1 MLEAVSGVYRSI
13 KVGPPTQS
21 DATMGPVISAA
32 QREKCENLVEA
43 AEEHG
48 GKVVCGGGRP
58 AGLDRGYYF
67 EPTVLDVPDNANPA
81 AREEIFGPVIAV
93 IGYRDL
99 DHAVEI
105 ANDSIYGLSGQVYG
119 ADVATAVRVAR
130 RLRTGAVNVNTT
142 VFSAYAPSGGYKQS
156 GLGRERGTDGI
167 REFQEVKHMSIGS
180 FHYDQHHHQAE
191 CQSDESTPFDLNWLI
206 SVDDH
211 ILEPPNLWVDR
222 VASKDRDRAPHM
234 EVDDKGMDVWVY
246 DGKKMP
252 SSGLS
257 AVVGKSKEE
266 FSPEPL
272 NYSEMRP
279 GCYDAKA
286 RVEDMDLS
294 GVLAS
299 LCFPTLPRFCGQ
311 LFMEASDRE
320 FGFECLQ
327 IYNDWLVEEWCGA
340 APGRYIPL
348 MLIPMWDP
356 ALAAEEM
363 ERMAAKG
370 VTSFAFSE
378 NPEPL
383 GLPTIHDADHY
394 WEPVMAKAN
403 ELDMVASMHVGSS
416 STLPRICNDAP
427 FMANLTWGASRTS
440 GTMLSWLFSG
450 LFQRY
455 PNLKIALSEGECGW
469 MPYFLERAEQV
480 LDKQRYWVKRGT
492 KFMGHAG
499 NEADLDTLDIRETFR
514 KHIYGCIIEDRHAVK
529 SLDELG
535 EDNIMCETDYPHS
548 DSTWPNCIEVA
559 RNTMKDLPAEVQ
571 YKLLRGNAERLYR
584 FTPAEPPA
592 LTGA

>member
-1 MLEAVSGVYRSI
+1 
-13 KVGPPTQS
+13 
-21 DATMGPVISAA
+21 
-32 QREKCENLVEA
+32 
-43 AEEHG
+43 
-48 GKVVCGGGRP
+48 
-58 AGLDRGYYF
+58 
-67 EPTVLDVPDNANPA
+67 
-81 AREEIFGPVIAV
+81 
-93 IGYRDL
+93 
-99 DHAVEI
+99 
-105 ANDSIYGLSGQVYG
+105 
-119 ADVATAVRVAR
+119 
-130 RLRTGAVNVNTT
+130 
-142 VFSAYAPSGGYKQS
+142 
-156 GLGRERGTDGI
+156 
-167 REFQEVKHMSIGS
+167 MSIVDVKSEALSNETEG
-180 FHYDQHHHQAE
+180 AAI
-191 CQSDESTPFDLNWLI
+191 DLNWLI

-222 VASKDRDRAPHM
+222 VASKDRDRAPNM
-234 EVDDKGMDVWVY
+234 QVDDKGMDVWVY

-286 RVEDMDLS
+286 RVEDMNLS

-320 FGFECLQ
+320 FGFQCLQ

-356 ALAAEEM
+356 QLAVKEM

-383 GLPTIHDADHY
+383 GLPTIHDANHY
-394 WEPVMAKAN
+394 WEPVMAAAN
-403 ELDMVASMHVGSS
+403 ELGMVASMHVGSS

-455 PNLKIALSEGECGW
+455 PNLKIALSEGELGW
-469 MPYFLERAEQV
+469 APYFLERAEQV
-480 LDKQRYWVKRGT
+480 LDKQRYWVSRGT

-514 KHIYGCIIEDRHAVK
+514 NHIYGCIIEDRHALK

-548 DSTWPNCIEVA
+548 DSTWPNCIDVA
-559 RNTMKDLPAEVQ
+559 RDTMKDLPERVQ

-584 FTPAEPPA
+584 FTPAEPPVVA
-592 LTGA
+592 NA

>member
-1 MLEAVSGVYRSI
+1 MTITDARSD
-13 KVGPPTQS
+13 T
-21 DATMGPVISAA
+21 
-32 QREKCENLVEA
+32 RENDG
-43 AEEHG
+43 AE
-48 GKVVCGGGRP
+48 
-58 AGLDRGYYF
+58 
-67 EPTVLDVPDNANPA
+67 
-81 AREEIFGPVIAV
+81 I
-93 IGYRDL
+93 DL
-99 DHAVEI
+99 D
-105 ANDSIYGLSGQVYG
+105 
-119 ADVATAVRVAR
+119 
-130 RLRTGAVNVNTT
+130 
-142 VFSAYAPSGGYKQS
+142 
-156 GLGRERGTDGI
+156 
-167 REFQEVKHMSIGS
+167 
-180 FHYDQHHHQAE
+180 
-191 CQSDESTPFDLNWLI
+191 WLI

-222 VASKDRDRAPHM
+222 VASKDRDRAPNM
-234 EVDDKGMDVWVY
+234 QVDDNGMDVWVY

-286 RVEDMDLS
+286 RVEDMNMS

-311 LFMEASDRE
+311 LFMEASDRD
-320 FGFECLQ
+320 FGFQCLQ

-356 ALAAEEM
+356 QLAVKEM
-363 ERMAAKG
+363 ERMAARG

-394 WEPVMAKAN
+394 WEPVMAAAN
-403 ELDMVASMHVGSS
+403 ELGLVASMHVGSS

-455 PNLKIALSEGECGW
+455 PNLKIALSEGELGW
-469 MPYFLERAEQV
+469 APYFLERAEQV
-480 LDKQRYWVKRGT
+480 LDKQRYWVSRGT

-514 KHIYGCIIEDRHAVK
+514 NHIFGCIIEDRHALK

-548 DSTWPNCIEVA
+548 DSTWPNCIDVA
-559 RNTMKDLPAEVQ
+559 RDTMKDLPERVQ

-592 LTGA
+592 RAKA

>member
-1 MLEAVSGVYRSI
+1 
-13 KVGPPTQS
+13 
-21 DATMGPVISAA
+21 
-32 QREKCENLVEA
+32 
-43 AEEHG
+43 
-48 GKVVCGGGRP
+48 
-58 AGLDRGYYF
+58 
-67 EPTVLDVPDNANPA
+67 
-81 AREEIFGPVIAV
+81 
-93 IGYRDL
+93 
-99 DHAVEI
+99 
-105 ANDSIYGLSGQVYG
+105 
-119 ADVATAVRVAR
+119 
-130 RLRTGAVNVNTT
+130 
-142 VFSAYAPSGGYKQS
+142 
-156 GLGRERGTDGI
+156 
-167 REFQEVKHMSIGS
+167 MSIVDVKSEALSNETGG
-180 FHYDQHHHQAE
+180 AAI
-191 CQSDESTPFDLNWLI
+191 DLNWLI

-222 VASKDRDRAPHM
+222 VAAKDRDRAPHM

-272 NYSEMRP
+272 NYSDMRP

-286 RVEDMDLS
+286 RVEDMNLS

-320 FGFECLQ
+320 FGFQCLQ

-356 ALAAEEM
+356 QLAVKEM

-383 GLPTIHDADHY
+383 GLPTIHDANHY
-394 WEPVMAKAN
+394 WEPVMAAAN
-403 ELDMVASMHVGSS
+403 ELGMVASMHVGSS

-455 PNLKIALSEGECGW
+455 PNLKIALSEGELGW
-469 MPYFLERAEQV
+469 APYFLERAEQV
-480 LDKQRYWVKRGT
+480 LDKQRYWVSRGT

-514 KHIYGCIIEDRHAVK
+514 NHIYGCIIEDRHALK

-548 DSTWPNCIEVA
+548 DSTWPNCIDVA
-559 RNTMKDLPAEVQ
+559 RDTMKDLPERVQ

-584 FTPAEPPA
+584 FTPAEPPVVA
-592 LTGA
+592 NA